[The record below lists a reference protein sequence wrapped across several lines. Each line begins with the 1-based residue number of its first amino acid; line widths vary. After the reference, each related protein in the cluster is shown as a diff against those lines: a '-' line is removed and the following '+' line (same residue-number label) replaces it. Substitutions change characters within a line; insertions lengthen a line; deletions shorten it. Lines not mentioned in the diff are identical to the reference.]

1 MTDRPL
7 RMVGVDALRDLMVRL
22 LVAAGSERENAETA
36 AGVFLEADLR
46 GVGLQGLDHLPDMV
60 RGLRNGKIRPDG
72 KPEVVREGLAFA
84 LVDGNGGPGQ
94 PAGLFAADLAAEKAK
109 AAGSSIVGV
118 VNSSDVYLLGYYGE
132 RIARHGMVGLVPS
145 DGTPTSRPFG
155 GAERVLGS
163 NPLVIA
169 IPRAG
174 RDPIV
179 LDISTNALS
188 MSRVRHAAY
197 HGEDV
202 PEADGVDG
210 DGLPTTSAMDIWK
223 DGAIGPLGGHKGF
236 GLGFFIGVLS
246 GLLVGADTGKALI
259 PWHWE
264 EAGRVGAKGHIY
276 IAIDPAAFGDAEAF
290 AEAVEDYIGEVED
303 SRKAPGSESIR
314 MPGERAFRDRERAL
328 SDGRVALL
336 EATWQRTAE
345 LAETLGVEMPV

>member
-179 LDISTNALS
+179 LDISDQRALHVPGAPRRLPWRGRTRGRRGRRRRAADHQRHGHLEGRRHRS
-188 MSRVRHAAY
+188 ARRPQGLQSR
-197 HGEDV
+197 GSS
-202 PEADGVDG
+202 
-210 DGLPTTSAMDIWK
+210 SACC
-223 DGAIGPLGGHKGF
+223 
-236 GLGFFIGVLS
+236 
-246 GLLVGADTGKALI
+246 
-259 PWHWE
+259 
-264 EAGRVGAKGHIY
+264 
-276 IAIDPAAFGDAEAF
+276 
-290 AEAVEDYIGEVED
+290 
-303 SRKAPGSESIR
+303 
-314 MPGERAFRDRERAL
+314 RAFWSAPIPARR
-328 SDGRVALL
+328 
-336 EATWQRTAE
+336 
-345 LAETLGVEMPV
+345 